1 MSTANP
7 QRLGRY
13 IVTRRLGVGGMAEVY
28 LARSRGA
35 EGVDKSLVVKRI
47 LPDYAENPHFRT
59 MFVDEARVA
68 MRLNHPNL
76 VQVYG
81 FESDGPTLLLIM
93 EHVDGPDLGLLLA
106 TAHRAGEKVPPA
118 VAAHILRELSR
129 ALHYA
134 HERLDEQ
141 GRPLEIVHR
150 DVSPANVLLSYEG
163 AVKLGDFG
171 IAHARSASFT
181 ETGLVQ
187 GKYGYMAPEQA
198 RGEPVDRRADVFAL
212 GVVLLE
218 LLLGRPWFA
227 DVPDAH
233 TLLTRVR
240 EGLLPDPDVL
250 VPEAPEA
257 LRAVVRRAMSPKPEQ
272 RYATAREVALALNAF
287 LHLAEQQPDAITLEQ
302 FVEKVMPRRR
312 ASGTPAALSSQPPPP
327 PPRSPSDALPTVG
340 PVSLQPDD
348 FSAAGEG
355 VGRTM
360 SAFDPYASVTLP
372 ELMLLS
378 DLTPPRPP
386 RVDAVGT
393 VRERVNVAVIVG
405 RMSRPASAP
414 ETRALVSLIDA
425 LAFKA
430 AATLE
435 WNGDDRFTLLVG
447 VLRPQVDD
455 PLRAAR
461 LALDLL
467 DAARTLAADLE
478 SVDEA
483 LVELAPTLG
492 LGLARGLVACA
503 FDVDGVP
510 MRFEPVDDA
519 LPIANGLAAAARP
532 GEALL
537 GAALARFVR
546 RAFVLREAT
555 ARGPGAGRAW
565 ALERLRG
572 RSERDTSAE
581 VQGFTLLGREGPMG
595 ELRDAYAAVIFTE
608 VGAARRLV
616 GELGIGK
623 STLLGAFAEGLLSG
637 ATPTRVLRVE
647 ASLGT
652 SRVPFALIAQ
662 LLQQV
667 LVLQRGD
674 EPLLPSDLADREVL
688 GRSLDRAVQRW
699 GPGTLGRRAA
709 VRALRTCLGL
719 DPHDEAA
726 EAAIT
731 RELAL
736 VLRPMLSE
744 AATDGPMVLLLD
756 GLELA
761 DAPSRALVAD
771 LARRPPGAPVLVVLA
786 LRDDDALQGELG
798 GVPEIVVGP
807 LDGDSR
813 RRLIAQSLGA
823 DHASDALVRE
833 VSAVVGGNPLAMLE
847 VVEAL
852 SERDRVRARAQ
863 LDGAGEIV
871 ADLVTDD
878 RGEALLPGTLDEVL
892 AARIDAL
899 PPTSR
904 ALLRWC
910 ALCEA
915 ELTRPLVDA
924 LGGPEGP
931 RVRARLV
938 TDGILVETTGAS
950 ECVTVLA
957 FAHAALRRLLR
968 AAVDPTAMPAMHA
981 RLAEVLE
988 RQGVTP
994 AGAVRHQTALAIHRE
1009 AAGATRPAARAWME
1023 AALALAGAGVR
1034 GQREAGAAFERVL
1047 TLCSGARDLEGLR
1060 LQATAWEGLE
1070 EAARGGGH
1078 NRRRRRALLALR
1090 EVAVVSRDPGV
1101 IARALTR
1108 QARFKIEIT
1117 PGLDTARDVVA
1128 AVRAARR
1135 AGDARTEAEAR
1146 WAWAVHLG
1154 HRGELRSAIEQADA
1168 ALVALRREAEISR
1181 SLEVEVLVTRSNM
1194 RRWVGEH
1201 RAALELGA
1209 EAVAT
1214 ATRFGPRRMLG
1225 AAYDAVGMACMASG
1239 APAEALRFFRTAISL
1254 EREVGGR
1261 DRLART
1267 VLHAGNA
1274 WDALGRPARALQ
1286 FLQRAVSLAEAVRLG
1301 LGGTLA
1307 EALVALAE
1315 VLVERGDI
1323 DDAAAAIERARAL
1336 LGTTGGRYAYVRLC
1350 LGDGRVL
1357 LARRQYRLARVAMES
1372 AEAAASESGIPLEVL
1387 RARAGSALASAHLGD
1402 RAASLGWIE
1411 RVLGDPLMSRPAHIH
1426 QGARVL
1432 RVCAEALRV
1441 LGGARGGDVIN
1452 AEAMTQQANALE
1464 RAVMATWRV
1473 APREVSTT

>member
-1 MSTANP
+1 
-7 QRLGRY
+7 
-13 IVTRRLGVGGMAEVY
+13 
-28 LARSRGA
+28 
-35 EGVDKSLVVKRI
+35 
-47 LPDYAENPHFRT
+47 
-59 MFVDEARVA
+59 
-68 MRLNHPNL
+68 
-76 VQVYG
+76 
-81 FESDGPTLLLIM
+81 
-93 EHVDGPDLGLLLA
+93 
-106 TAHRAGEKVPPA
+106 
-118 VAAHILRELSR
+118 
-129 ALHYA
+129 
-134 HERLDEQ
+134 
-141 GRPLEIVHR
+141 
-150 DVSPANVLLSYEG
+150 
-163 AVKLGDFG
+163 
-171 IAHARSASFT
+171 
-181 ETGLVQ
+181 
-187 GKYGYMAPEQA
+187 
-198 RGEPVDRRADVFAL
+198 
-212 GVVLLE
+212 
-218 LLLGRPWFA
+218 
-227 DVPDAH
+227 
-233 TLLTRVR
+233 
-240 EGLLPDPDVL
+240 
-250 VPEAPEA
+250 
-257 LRAVVRRAMSPKPEQ
+257 
-272 RYATAREVALALNAF
+272 
-287 LHLAEQQPDAITLEQ
+287 
-302 FVEKVMPRRR
+302 
-312 ASGTPAALSSQPPPP
+312 
-327 PPRSPSDALPTVG
+327 
-340 PVSLQPDD
+340 
-348 FSAAGEG
+348 
-355 VGRTM
+355 
-360 SAFDPYASVTLP
+360 
-372 ELMLLS
+372 
-378 DLTPPRPP
+378 
-386 RVDAVGT
+386 

-405 RMSRPASAP
+405 RISRPAHSP
-414 ETRALVSLIDA
+414 ETRALVQLIDA

-467 DAARTLAADLE
+467 DAARALAADLE

-503 FDVDGVP
+503 FDPDGVP

-519 LPIANGLAAAARP
+519 LPIAHGLAAAARP

-546 RAFVLREAT
+546 RAFVLREASPR
-555 ARGPGAGRAW
+555 AQSGGRVW

-581 VQGFTLLGREGPMG
+581 VQGYALLGREGAMG
-595 ELRDAYAAVIFTE
+595 ELRDAYDAVIFTE
-608 VGAARRLV
+608 VGAARRVV

-623 STLLGAFAEGLLSG
+623 STLLGAFAEGLLGG

-667 LVLQRGD
+667 LVLQRTD

-688 GRSLDRAVQRW
+688 GRALDRAVHRW
-699 GPGTLGRRAA
+699 GTGTLGRRAA
-709 VRALRTCLGL
+709 VRALRACLAL
-719 DPHDEAA
+719 DAHDESA
-726 EAAIT
+726 ESAIT

-744 AATDGPMVLLLD
+744 TAHDGPLVLLLD

-761 DAPSRALVAD
+761 DGPSRALVAD
-771 LARRPPGAPVLVVLA
+771 LARRPPGAPVLIVLA
-786 LRDDDALQGELG
+786 LRDDDGLQAELG
-798 GVPEIVVGP
+798 GVPEIVMGP
-807 LDGDSR
+807 LDHDAR
-813 RRLIAQSLGA
+813 RRLVAQSLGA
-823 DHASDALVRE
+823 DHASDALMKE

-863 LDGAGEIV
+863 ADGAGEIV

-899 PPTSR
+899 PPSSR

-915 ELTRPLVDA
+915 ELTRPLVEA
-924 LGGPEGP
+924 LGGPEGA

-938 TDGILVETTGAS
+938 TDGILVETAGAA
-950 ECVTVLA
+950 VLS

-968 AAVDPTAMPAMHA
+968 AAVDPTALPAMHA

-988 RQGVTP
+988 RREP
-994 AGAVRHQTALAIHRE
+994 APAAVARHQTALAIHRE
-1009 AAGATRPAARAWME
+1009 AAGATRPAARAWMD
-1023 AALALAGAGVR
+1023 AALALAASGAR
-1034 GQREAGAAFERVL
+1034 GQREAGEALERVL
-1047 TLCSGARDLEGLR
+1047 ALCAGARDLEGMK
-1060 LQATAWEGLE
+1060 LQATAWEALE
-1070 EAARGGGH
+1070 EAARAGMH

-1090 EVAVVSRDPGV
+1090 EVAVASHDPGV

-1146 WAWAVHLG
+1146 WAWSVHLG
-1154 HRGELRSAIEQADA
+1154 HRGDLRAAIEQADA
-1168 ALVALRREAEISR
+1168 ALHALRREAEVPR
-1181 SLEVEVLVTRSNM
+1181 SLEVEVLVTRSTM

-1214 ATRFGPRRMLG
+1214 ATRFGPRRLLG
-1225 AAYDAVGMACMASG
+1225 AGYDAVGMACMSSG

-1254 EREVGGR
+1254 ERETGGR

-1267 VLHAGNA
+1267 VLHAGKA
-1274 WDALGRPARALQ
+1274 WGALGRPTRALQ
-1286 FLQRAVSLAEAVRLG
+1286 FTQRAVALAEAARHG
-1301 LGGTLA
+1301 FGGTLA
-1307 EALVALAE
+1307 DALVTMAE
-1315 VLVERGDI
+1315 QLLERGDV
-1323 DDAAAAIERARAL
+1323 DDAAAAIERARAV

-1357 LARRQYRLARVAMES
+1357 LARRQYRLARVAAES
-1372 AEAAASESGIPLEVL
+1372 AEAAAAESGIPMEVL
-1387 RARAGSALASAHLGD
+1387 RARSVAALAAAHLGD
-1402 RAASLGWIE
+1402 RAAAMNAIE
-1411 RVLGDPLMSRPAHIH
+1411 RVLGDPLMADPSRIH
-1426 QGARVL
+1426 RGARVL
-1432 RVCAEALRV
+1432 RACAGALRV
-1441 LGGARGGDVIN
+1441 LGDVRGGDVTS
-1452 AEAMTQQANALE
+1452 ADAMAQQAGALE

>member
-1 MSTANP
+1 MTTANP

-13 IVTRRLGVGGMAEVY
+13 IVTRRLGVGGMAEVF

-106 TAHRAGEKVPPA
+106 TAHRADERVPTA
-118 VAAHILRELSR
+118 VTAHLLRELAR

-141 GRPLEIVHR
+141 GRALEIVHR

-181 ETGLVQ
+181 EPGLVQ

-227 DVPDAH
+227 DVPDAQ
-233 TLLTRVR
+233 TLLARVR
-240 EGLLPDPDVL
+240 AGDLPDPDVL
-250 VPEAPEA
+250 VPDAPEP
-257 LRAVVRRAMSPKPEQ
+257 LRAVVRRAMQPNRDD
-272 RYATAREVALALNAF
+272 RYATAREMALTLNAF
-287 LHLAEQQPDAITLEQ
+287 LNVAEQQADAITLEQ
-302 FVEKVMPRRR
+302 FLEKVMPRRR
-312 ASGTPAALSSQPPPP
+312 ASSSPSSISSRPPPP
-327 PPRSPSDALPTVG
+327 LGPMDSLPTVG
-340 PVSLQPDD
+340 PGSVSTDD
-348 FSAAGEG
+348 FGTAREG
-355 VGRTM
+355 AGRTV
-360 SAFDPYASVTLP
+360 ATFDPYASVTLP

-378 DLTPPRPP
+378 DVSAPRPP
-386 RVDAVGT
+386 RVEAVAT

-405 RMSRPASAP
+405 RMSRPATSP
-414 ETRALVSLIDA
+414 EARALVSLIDA

-435 WNGDDRFTLLVG
+435 WNSDDRFTLLVG

-483 LVELAPTLG
+483 LVEFAPTLG

-503 FDVDGVP
+503 FDADGVP
-510 MRFEPVDDA
+510 IRFEPVDDA

-546 RAFVLREAT
+546 RAFVLREA
-555 ARGPGAGRAW
+555 ASRGPRAW

-572 RSERDTSAE
+572 RSERDASAE
-581 VQGFTLLGREGPMG
+581 VQGFALLGRESPMG
-595 ELRDAYAAVIFTE
+595 ALRDAYAAVIFTE
-608 VGAARRLV
+608 VGASRRVV

-623 STLLGAFAEGLLSG
+623 STLLGAFAEGLLGG
-637 ATPTRVLRVE
+637 ATQTRVLRVE

-667 LVLQRGD
+667 LVLQRSD
-674 EPLLPSDLADREVL
+674 APLLPSDLADREVL
-688 GRSLDRAVQRW
+688 GRALDRAVLRW
-699 GPGTLGRRAA
+699 GAGTLGRRAA
-709 VRALRTCLGL
+709 VRALRSCLGL
-719 DPHDEAA
+719 DPHDESA

-736 VLRPMLSE
+736 VVRPMLSE
-744 AATDGPMVLLLD
+744 TASDGPLVLLLD
-756 GLELA
+756 GLEMA

-771 LARRPPGAPVLVVLA
+771 LARRPPGAPVLVVLS
-786 LRDDDALQGELG
+786 LRDDDALQTELG

-807 LDGDSR
+807 LDGESR

-823 DHASDALVRE
+823 DHASDALVHE

-863 LDGAGEIV
+863 LDGAGEVV

-899 PPTSR
+899 PPSSR

-915 ELTRPLVDA
+915 ELSRPLVDA

-938 TDGILVETTGAS
+938 TDGILVETPGAAES
-950 ECVTVLA
+950 STVLS

-968 AAVDPTAMPAMHA
+968 VAVDPTALPAMHA

-988 RQGVTP
+988 RQGVEPT
-994 AGAVRHQTALAIHRE
+994 AVVRHQTALAIHRE

-1023 AALALAGAGVR
+1023 AALALVSGGAR
-1034 GQREAGAAFERVL
+1034 GQREAKVAFERVL
-1047 TLCSGARDLEGLR
+1047 TLCADARDVEGLR
-1060 LQATAWEGLE
+1060 LQATAYEGLE

-1078 NRRRRRALLALR
+1078 DRRRRRALLALR
-1090 EVAVVSRDPGV
+1090 EVAVASRDRGV
-1101 IARALTR
+1101 IARALAR

-1181 SLEVEVLVTRSNM
+1181 ALEVEVLVTRSNM

-1201 RAALELGA
+1201 EAALGLGA

-1214 ATRFGPRRMLG
+1214 ATRFGPRRLLG

-1267 VLHAGNA
+1267 LLHAGKA
-1274 WDALGRPARALQ
+1274 WDALGRTARALQ
-1286 FLQRAVSLAEAVRLG
+1286 FIQRSVSLAESVRHG
-1301 LGGTLA
+1301 FGGSLAESLVTLA
-1307 EALVALAE
+1307 ELLVD
-1315 VLVERGDI
+1315 RGDI

-1336 LGTTGGRYAYVRLC
+1336 LGATGGRYAYVRLC
-1350 LGDGRVL
+1350 IGDGKVL
-1357 LARRQYRLARVAMES
+1357 MARRQYRMARVATES
-1372 AEAAASESGIPLEVL
+1372 AEAAAVESGIPLEVL
-1387 RARAGSALASAHLGD
+1387 RARAGTALAAAHLGD
-1402 RAASLGWIE
+1402 RATALGWIE
-1411 RVLGDPLMSRPAHIH
+1411 RVLGDRLMVNPARMHR
-1426 QGARVL
+1426 GARVL
-1432 RVCAEALRV
+1432 RACAEALRV
-1441 LGGARGGDVIN
+1441 LGDARGGDVTS
-1452 AEAMTQQANALE
+1452 ADAMAQRASALE

>member
-13 IVTRRLGVGGMAEVY
+13 IVTRRLGVGGMAEVF

-47 LPDYAENPHFRT
+47 LPDFAENPHFRT

-106 TAHRAGEKVPPA
+106 TAHRAGEKVPYA
-118 VAAHILRELSR
+118 VAAHVLRELSR

-227 DVPDAH
+227 DVPDAQ
-233 TLLTRVR
+233 TLLAQVR
-240 EGLLPDPDVL
+240 EGQLPDPDVL
-250 VPEAPEA
+250 VPDAPEA
-257 LRAVVRRAMSPKPEQ
+257 LRAVVRRAMRPRADE
-272 RYATAREVALALNAF
+272 RYATAREVAVSLNGF
-287 LHLAEQQPDAITLEQ
+287 LHVAEQQADALTLEQ
-302 FVEKVMPRRR
+302 FVEKIMPRRR
-312 ASGTPAALSSQPPPP
+312 TSSSPGSPSSRPPPP
-327 PPRSPSDALPTVG
+327 AYTSLPTVG
-340 PVSLQPDD
+340 PGSLMPDD
-348 FSAAGEG
+348 FGAAREG

-360 SAFDPYASVTLP
+360 PAFDPYASVTQP
-372 ELMLLS
+372 ELVLLS
-378 DLTPPRPP
+378 DVAAPRAP
-386 RVDAVGT
+386 RVDAVGA

-405 RMSRPASAP
+405 RMSRPAHSP
-414 ETRALVSLIDA
+414 ETRALVALIDA

-503 FDVDGVP
+503 FDPDGVP

-546 RAFVLREAT
+546 RAFVLREAPS
-555 ARGPGAGRAW
+555 RGPRAW
-565 ALERLRG
+565 ALERMRG
-572 RSERDTSAE
+572 RSERDASAE
-581 VQGFTLLGREGPMG
+581 VQGFALLGREVAMG
-595 ELRDAYAAVIFTE
+595 ELRDAYGAVIFTE
-608 VGAARRLV
+608 LGAARRVV

-623 STLLGAFAEGLLSG
+623 STLLGAFAEGLLAG
-637 ATPTRVLRVE
+637 AAPTRVLRVE

-662 LLQQV
+662 LLHQV
-667 LVLQRGD
+667 LVLQRD
-674 EPLLPSDLADREVL
+674 AEPLLPSDLVDREVL
-688 GRSLDRAVQRW
+688 GRALDRAVQRW
-699 GPGTLGRRAA
+699 GAGTLGRRAA
-709 VRALRTCLGL
+709 VRALRSCLGL
-719 DPHDEAA
+719 DPHDESA

-744 AATDGPMVLLLD
+744 TAHDGPLVLLLD

-771 LARRPPGAPVLVVLA
+771 LARRPPGSPVLVVLA

-807 LDGDSR
+807 LDGEAR
-813 RRLIAQSLGA
+813 RKLIAQSLGA
-823 DHASDALVRE
+823 DHASDALVQE

-847 VVEAL
+847 MVEAL

-899 PPTSR
+899 PPSSR

-915 ELTRPLVDA
+915 ELTRPVVDA

-938 TDGILVETTGAS
+938 TDGILVETPGAA
-950 ECVTVLA
+950 EAAPVLS

-968 AAVDPTAMPAMHA
+968 AAVDPTALPAMHA

-988 RQGVTP
+988 RQGVS
-994 AGAVRHQTALAIHRE
+994 AVGAARHHTALAVHRE

-1023 AALALAGAGVR
+1023 AARAFAVAGAR
-1034 GQREAGAAFERVL
+1034 GQREATEANERVL
-1047 TLCSGARDLEGLR
+1047 TLCAGARDLEGLK
-1060 LQATAWEGLE
+1060 LQAAAWEALE
-1070 EAARGGGH
+1070 EAARAGVH

-1090 EVAVVSRDPGV
+1090 EVAIASQDAGV

-1146 WAWAVHLG
+1146 WAWSVHLG
-1154 HRGELRSAIEQADA
+1154 HRGELRAAIEQADA
-1168 ALVALRREAEISR
+1168 ALGALRREAEVPR
-1181 SLEVEVLVTRSNM
+1181 ALEVEVLVTRSTM

-1201 RAALELGA
+1201 QAALDVGA

-1225 AAYDAVGMACMASG
+1225 ASYDAVGMACMASG

-1261 DRLART
+1261 DRMART
-1267 VLHAGNA
+1267 VLHAGKA
-1274 WDALGRPARALQ
+1274 WGALGRATRALQ
-1286 FLQRAVSLAEAVRLG
+1286 FTQRAVSLAEAVRHG
-1301 LGGTLA
+1301 FGGTLA
-1307 EALVALAE
+1307 EALVTLAE
-1315 VLVERGDI
+1315 LLVERGDV

-1336 LGTTGGRYAYVRLC
+1336 LGATGGRYAYVRLC

-1357 LARRQYRLARVAMES
+1357 MARRQYRLARVAVES
-1372 AEAAASESGIPLEVL
+1372 AEQAAAESGIPLEVL
-1387 RARAGSALASAHLGD
+1387 RARAGMALAAAHLGD
-1402 RAASLGWIE
+1402 RGAAMHAIE
-1411 RVLGDPLMSRPAHIH
+1411 QVLGDPLMANPARIH
-1426 QGARVL
+1426 RGARVL
-1432 RVCAEALRV
+1432 RACAEALRV
-1441 LGGARGGDVIN
+1441 LGAGRGGDVTS
-1452 AEAMTQQANALE
+1452 ADAMAQQAGTLE

-1473 APREVSTT
+1473 APREVTTT

>member
-13 IVTRRLGVGGMAEVY
+13 IVTRRLGVGGMAEVF

-35 EGVDKSLVVKRI
+35 EGVEKSLVVKRI

-106 TAHRAGEKVPPA
+106 TARRAGEKVPPV
-118 VAAHILRELSR
+118 VAAHVLRELAR

-181 ETGLVQ
+181 ETGMVQ

-198 RGEPVDRRADVFAL
+198 RGEPVDRRTDVFAL

-227 DVPDAH
+227 DVPDSD
-233 TLLTRVR
+233 TLLAQVR
-240 EGLLPDPDVL
+240 ENLLPDADVL
-250 VPEAPEA
+250 VPDAPDA
-257 LRAVVRRAMSPKPEQ
+257 LRAVVRRAMRPNRDE
-272 RYATAREVALALNAF
+272 RFATTREVALTLNAF
-287 LHLAEQQPDAITLEQ
+287 LHVAEQQPDAITLEQ
-302 FVEKVMPRRR
+302 FLEKVMPRRPSSGSP
-312 ASGTPAALSSQPPPP
+312 ASLSSHPPPLGP
-327 PPRSPSDALPTVG
+327 QESAPTVG
-340 PVSLQPDD
+340 PGVFVPDD
-348 FSAAGEG
+348 FGAAS
-355 VGRTM
+355 VHTI
-360 SAFDPYASVTLP
+360 STSDHYASVTLP

-378 DLTPPRPP
+378 DVAAPRPP
-386 RVDAVGT
+386 RVETQGA

-405 RMSRPASAP
+405 RISRPATSP
-414 ETRALVSLIDA
+414 ETRELVSLIDA

-435 WNGDDRFTLLVG
+435 WNGDDHFTLLVG

-478 SVDEA
+478 SIDVA
-483 LVELAPTLG
+483 LVEFAPTLS

-503 FDVDGVP
+503 FDADGIP
-510 MRFEPVDDA
+510 IRFEPVDDA
-519 LPIANGLAAAARP
+519 LTVANGLAGAARP

-555 ARGPGAGRAW
+555 PRGASVGRAW

-572 RSERDTSAE
+572 RAERDASAE
-581 VQGFTLLGREGPMG
+581 VQGFALLGREVPMVD
-595 ELRDAYAAVIFTE
+595 LRDAYAAVIFTE
-608 VGAARRLV
+608 LGAARRVV

-652 SRVPFALIAQ
+652 NRVPFAFIEQ
-662 LLQQV
+662 LLQQL
-667 LVLQRGD
+667 LVLQRSGA
-674 EPLLPSDLADREVL
+674 PLLPSDLADRDEL
-688 GRSLDRAVQRW
+688 GRALDRAVQR
-699 GPGTLGRRAA
+699 GGAGTLGRRAA
-709 VRALRTCLGL
+709 VRALRSCLGL
-719 DPHDEAA
+719 EPHDESA
-726 EAAIT
+726 EVAIT

-744 AATDGPMVLLLD
+744 TAADGPMVLLLD

-761 DAPSRALVAD
+761 DPPSRALVAD
-771 LARRPPGAPVLVVLA
+771 LARRPPGAPVLVVLG
-786 LRDDDALQGELG
+786 LRDDDTLQTELG
-798 GVPEIVVGP
+798 GVPEIEVGP
-807 LDGDSR
+807 LDNESR

-823 DHASDALVRE
+823 DYASDALVRE

-863 LDGAGEIV
+863 IDGAGEII

-924 LGGPEGP
+924 LGGPEGS

-938 TDGILVETTGAS
+938 TDGILVEPAGALES
-950 ECVTVLA
+950 TTVLS

-968 AAVDPTAMPAMHA
+968 AAVDPTALPAMHA
-981 RLAEVLE
+981 RLSEVLE
-988 RQGVTP
+988 RHDVAP
-994 AGAVRHQTALAIHRE
+994 AAAVRLQTALAIHRE
-1009 AAGATRPAARAWME
+1009 SAGATRPAARAWME
-1023 AALALAGAGVR
+1023 AALGLSGGGAR
-1034 GQREAGAAFERVL
+1034 GQREAVTALERVL
-1047 TLCSGARDLEGLR
+1047 TLCAGTRDQEGLR
-1060 LQATAWEGLE
+1060 LQAMAWEGLE

-1078 NRRRRRALLALR
+1078 DRQRRRALLALR
-1090 EVAVVSRDPGV
+1090 EVAVASQDPGV

-1146 WAWAVHLG
+1146 WAWSVHLG
-1154 HRGELRSAIEQADA
+1154 HRGEFRSAIEQADA
-1168 ALVALRREAEISR
+1168 ALVALRGQAEIPHA
-1181 SLEVEVLVTRSNM
+1181 LEVEVLVTQSST

-1201 RAALELGA
+1201 SAALQLGA

-1214 ATRFGPRRMLG
+1214 ATHFGPRRLLG
-1225 AAYDAVGMACMASG
+1225 AAYDAVGMACMAAG

-1267 VLHAGNA
+1267 VLHAGKA
-1274 WDALGRPARALQ
+1274 WGALGRSTRALQ
-1286 FLQRAVSLAEAVRLG
+1286 FVQRAVSLAAAVRHG
-1301 LGGTLA
+1301 FSGTLA
-1307 EALVALAE
+1307 ESLVTLCE
-1315 VLVERGDI
+1315 LLVDRGDI

-1357 LARRQYRLARVAMES
+1357 LARRQYRLARVATES
-1372 AEAAASESGIPLEVL
+1372 AEEAALESGISLEGL
-1387 RARAGSALASAHLGD
+1387 RARASTALATAHLGD
-1402 RAASLGWIE
+1402 RAAAQATLE
-1411 RVLGDPLMSRPAHIH
+1411 RVLADPLMANPAHFH
-1426 QGARVL
+1426 EGARVL
-1432 RVCAEALRV
+1432 RTCAEALRV
-1441 LGGARGGDVIN
+1441 LGATPGGDMAS
-1452 AEAMTQQANALE
+1452 AEAMAQRAGALE
-1464 RAVMATWRV
+1464 QAVMATWRV

>member
-13 IVTRRLGVGGMAEVY
+13 IVTRRLGVGGMAEVF

-47 LPDYAENPHFRT
+47 LPDFAENPHFRA

-106 TAHRAGEKVPPA
+106 TAQRAGEPVPFV
-118 VAAHILRELSR
+118 VAAHLVRELAR

-141 GRPLEIVHR
+141 GRGLDIVHR

-198 RGEPVDRRADVFAL
+198 RGEQVDRRADVFAL

-227 DVPDAH
+227 DVPDAQ
-233 TLLTRVR
+233 TLLANVR
-240 EGLLPDPDVL
+240 AGLLPDVDALAPG
-250 VPEAPEA
+250 APEA
-257 LRAVVRRAMSPKPEQ
+257 LRAVVRRAMRPRPED
-272 RYATAREVALALNAF
+272 RFATAREMALALNSF
-287 LHLAEQQPDAITLEQ
+287 LHAAEQQPEAVTLEQ
-302 FVEKVMPRRR
+302 FVEKLMPRRR
-312 ASGTPAALSSQPPPP
+312 ASGAPSSTTSRPPPP
-327 PPRSPSDALPTVG
+327 MEARDSLPTVG
-340 PVSLQPDD
+340 PASLAPED
-348 FSAAGEG
+348 FGPGRDG

-360 SAFDPYASVTLP
+360 PAFDPYASVTLP

-378 DLTPPRPP
+378 DVAAPRPP
-386 RVDAVGT
+386 RVDAVGA

-405 RMSRPASAP
+405 RISRPAHSP
-414 ETRALVSLIDA
+414 ETRALVQLIDA

-467 DAARTLAADLE
+467 DAARDLAADLE

-503 FDVDGVP
+503 FDPDGVP

-546 RAFVLREAT
+546 RAFVLREASPR
-555 ARGPGAGRAW
+555 AQSGGRVW

-581 VQGFTLLGREGPMG
+581 VQGYALLGREGAMG
-595 ELRDAYAAVIFTE
+595 ELRDAYDAVIFTE
-608 VGAARRLV
+608 VGAARRVV

-623 STLLGAFAEGLLSG
+623 STLLGAFAEGLLGG

-667 LVLQRGD
+667 LVLQRSD
-674 EPLLPSDLADREVL
+674 DPLLPSDLVDREVL
-688 GRSLDRAVQRW
+688 GRALDRAVHRW
-699 GPGTLGRRAA
+699 GAGTLGRRAA
-709 VRALRTCLGL
+709 VRALRSCLGL
-719 DPHDEAA
+719 DAHDESA
-726 EAAIT
+726 ESAIT

-744 AATDGPMVLLLD
+744 TAQDGPLVLLLD

-761 DAPSRALVAD
+761 DGPSRALVAD

-786 LRDDDALQGELG
+786 LRDDDGLQTELG

-807 LDGDSR
+807 LDHDAR
-813 RRLIAQSLGA
+813 RRLVAQSLGA
-823 DHASDALVRE
+823 DHASDALMKE

-863 LDGAGEIV
+863 ADGAGEIV

-899 PPTSR
+899 PPSSR

-924 LGGPEGP
+924 LGGQEGA

-938 TDGILVETTGAS
+938 TDGILVETPGA
-950 ECVTVLA
+950 VLS

-968 AAVDPTAMPAMHA
+968 AAVDPTALPAMHA

-988 RQGVTP
+988 RLEAPP
-994 AGAVRHQTALAIHRE
+994 AAVAQHHTALAIHRE
-1009 AAGATRPAARAWME
+1009 AAGATRPAARAWMD
-1023 AALALAGAGVR
+1023 AAQALLGAGAR
-1034 GQREAGAAFERVL
+1034 GQRQAGEALERVL
-1047 TLCSGARDLEGLR
+1047 SLCAGARDLEGMR
-1060 LQATAWEGLE
+1060 LQATAWEALE
-1070 EAARGGGH
+1070 EAARAGMH
-1078 NRRRRRALLALR
+1078 NRKRRRALLALR
-1090 EVAVVSRDPGV
+1090 EVAVASQDPGV

-1146 WAWAVHLG
+1146 WAWSVHLG
-1154 HRGELRSAIEQADA
+1154 HRGELRAAIEQADA
-1168 ALVALRREAEISR
+1168 ALHALRREAEVPR
-1181 SLEVEVLVTRSNM
+1181 PLEVEVLVTRSTM
-1194 RRWVGEH
+1194 RRWVAEH

-1214 ATRFGPRRMLG
+1214 ATRFGPRRLLG
-1225 AAYDAVGMACMASG
+1225 AGYDAVGMACMASG

-1254 EREVGGR
+1254 EREAGGR

-1267 VLHAGNA
+1267 VLHAGKA
-1274 WDALGRPARALQ
+1274 WGALGRPTRALQ
-1286 FLQRAVSLAEAVRLG
+1286 FTQRAVALAEAARHG
-1301 LGGTLA
+1301 FGGTLA
-1307 EALVALAE
+1307 EALVTLAE
-1315 VLVERGDI
+1315 QLLDRGDV

-1350 LGDGRVL
+1350 LGDGRL
-1357 LARRQYRLARVAMES
+1357 LMARRQYRLARVAAES
-1372 AEAAASESGIPLEVL
+1372 AEAAAAESGILMEVL
-1387 RARAGSALASAHLGD
+1387 RARSVSALAAAHLGD
-1402 RAASLGWIE
+1402 RAAAMNAIE
-1411 RVLGDPLMSRPAHIH
+1411 RVLGDPMMADPARIH
-1426 QGARVL
+1426 RGARVL
-1432 RVCAEALRV
+1432 RACAGALRV
-1441 LGGARGGDVIN
+1441 LGDVRGGDVTS
-1452 AEAMTQQANALE
+1452 ADAMAQQAGALE